1 MSKVLFYVLT
11 DPSNSMVTYHFLLNA
26 KDLKQKGVDVKIILE
41 GDATKYVT
49 KIGDASHPL
58 NAMYQSIKSSIV
70 AVCKGCAITTRTLE
84 AAEEQGLPVIGNLE
98 NHVAIEPYIKEGYQ
112 VIFV

>member
-26 KDLKQKGVDVKIILE
+26 QDLKRKGVDVKIVLE

-49 KIGDASHPL
+49 KLGDTNHTL
-58 NAMYQSIKSSIV
+58 NAMYQNIKSSIT
-70 AVCKGCAITTRTLE
+70 AVCKGCAIATKTLE
-84 AAEEQGLPVIGNLE
+84 AAEEQGLPIIGNLD
-98 NHVAIEPYIKEGYQ
+98 NHVALEPYVKDGYQ
-112 VIFV
+112 IIFV